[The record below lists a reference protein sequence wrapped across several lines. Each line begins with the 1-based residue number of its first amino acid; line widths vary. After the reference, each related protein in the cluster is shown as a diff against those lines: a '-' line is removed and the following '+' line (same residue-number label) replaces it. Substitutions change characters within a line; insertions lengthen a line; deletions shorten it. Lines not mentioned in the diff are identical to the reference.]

1 MNSLT
6 AGNVELTLPYS
17 ETLNNLVN
25 YDSELTYNSTS
36 TTSSTD
42 QASARLDISRKLP
55 TKLSKNPSTYEKEL
69 RELVLNLY
77 SDKEIPTTGPN
88 QSANMLSFTRDPITQ
103 GHQTKSVTYWG
114 AQQVSVPQ
122 PLDMMRMPE
131 PHHGQSESGSEGYC
145 SLENGA
151 AQSEE
156 SGIQN
161 LQELQG
167 YLVKYQNSKQG
178 TVILVCRLYK
188 KAFLVLMYFLR
199 PEIQ

>member
-25 YDSELTYNSTS
+25 YDSELTFHPSS
-36 TTSSTD
+36 TTSSTG

-77 SDKEIPTTGPN
+77 SDKEIPAAKPS
-88 QSANMLSFTRDPITQ
+88 QSANMLSFTRDTMIQ
-103 GHQTKSVTYWG
+103 GPQIQGATYWR
-114 AQQVSVPQ
+114 AQEVSVPQ

-131 PHHGQSESGSEGYC
+131 PHQDKSESGSEGYC
-145 SLENGA
+145 SLENGVV
-151 AQSEE
+151 QVEE

-167 YLVKYQNSKQG
+167 YLAKYQNSKQG
-178 TVILVCRLYK
+178 KSFWFACCMKLF
-188 KAFLVLMYFLR
+188 A
-199 PEIQ
+199 

>member
-36 TTSSTD
+36 TTSRKD
-42 QASARLDISRKLP
+42 QAPARLDISRKLP
-55 TKLSKNPSTYEKEL
+55 TKLSKNPSTYEREL

-77 SDKEIPTTGPN
+77 SDKEIPTAEPN
-88 QSANMLSFTRDPITQ
+88 QAGNMTSLNRNPMIQ
-103 GHQTKSVTYWG
+103 RPQTKGAMYWG
-114 AQQVSVPQ
+114 AQKVNVPQ

-131 PHHGQSESGSEGYC
+131 PQQGQSESGSEGYC
-145 SLENGA
+145 SLENGV
-151 AQSEE
+151 AQIEE
-156 SGIQN
+156 SGLQN

-167 YLVKYQNSKQG
+167 YLVKFQNSKRG
-178 TVILVCRLYK
+178 TV
-188 KAFLVLMYFLR
+188 F
-199 PEIQ
+199 